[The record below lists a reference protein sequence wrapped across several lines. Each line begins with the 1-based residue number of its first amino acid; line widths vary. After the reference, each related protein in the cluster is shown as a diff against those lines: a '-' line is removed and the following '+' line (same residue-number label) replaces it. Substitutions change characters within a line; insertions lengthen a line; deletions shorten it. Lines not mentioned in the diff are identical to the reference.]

1 MVVTEMVRV
10 DDAEP
15 FADNATLLELNET
28 VGPLG
33 EIVAVRATVPVKPLR
48 LVNVNAADEDE
59 P

>member
-1 MVVTEMVRV
+1 MVRV

-15 FADNATLLELNET
+15 FAGNATLVELNET

-33 EIVAVRATVPVKPLR
+33 EIVAMRATVPVKPLR
-48 LVNVNAADEDE
+48 LVNVNATDADE